1 MRQPLGEILTMT
13 DIDQITDKISAFLKK
28 PVVIESD
35 QFSLLSYSSYYIDQF
50 DQANQQTIFTKR
62 WTPSILEKFMDEGI
76 VEQLKSI
83 PEPFRVKRLKSIGLN
98 QRVVVSAKFKD
109 RIFGYIW
116 VQEIDNLLSDHEL
129 EFLHEVSF
137 HIGKLIYQ
145 KSELKHKY
153 DEEIDQFYKNV
164 IENTYQTENQIKWEA
179 ADRKVILPEA
189 FLMIVFTVAQYDKNV
204 FDELREK
211 VRLFANA
218 INEPTHLLTDQLN
231 IVVIIGSTSSDPR
244 PLSESANE
252 LTNTVLS
259 QFRSQTVFAG
269 IGNLYT
275 SILQLSKSYAEA
287 QEVIAAAKFIGSPTQ
302 QVYEFKK
309 LGIFRY
315 LDTIYRQQSETNYEN
330 ADIQILQ
337 KKDLESQTNLLETL
351 EIYLLN
357 NGRLKP
363 TADQLF
369 IHINTLKYRLNQITD
384 LTEIDFD
391 DFNMRC
397 QLYIDLQL
405 KKLTGSAQALSKER

>member
-1 MRQPLGEILTMT
+1 MRQPLSEILTMT

-50 DQANQQTIFTKR
+50 DQANQQTIFSKQ
-62 WTPSILEKFMDEGI
+62 WTPKILEKFIDEGI
-76 VEQLKSI
+76 VEQLKTI
-83 PEPFRVKRLKSIGLN
+83 PKPFRVKRIKSIGLN

-116 VQEIDNLLSDHEL
+116 IQEIDRLLSADEL

-145 KSELKHKY
+145 KSEIKHRN
-153 DEEIDQFYKNV
+153 DEEIDRFYKKIIN
-164 IENTYQTENQIKWEA
+164 NTFQTENQIKWEA
-179 ADRKVILPEA
+179 ADRKVILPAA
-189 FLMIVFTVAQYDKNV
+189 FLVTVFTVAQMDETV

-211 VRLFANA
+211 VQLFANA
-218 INEPTHLLTDQLN
+218 ISQPTHLLTDQLN
-231 IVVIIGSTSSDPR
+231 ILVIIGSTTSDPGIVTK
-244 PLSESANE
+244 SANE
-252 LTNTVLS
+252 LTTTVLS
-259 QFRSQTVFAG
+259 QFKKHTVFAG
-269 IGNLYT
+269 IGNVYT

-287 QEVIAAAKFIGSPTQ
+287 QEVVAAANFIGLPAQ
-302 QVYEFKK
+302 PVYEFKK

-315 LDTIYRQQSETNYEN
+315 LEAINRQHSETNYRNE
-330 ADIQILQ
+330 DILILQ

-351 EIYLLN
+351 EVYLLN

-363 TADQLF
+363 TAEQLF

-384 LTEIDFD
+384 LTEINFD

-397 QLYIDLQL
+397 QLYIDIQL
-405 KKLTGSAQALSKER
+405 EKMTATVQTVQN